1 LLPYLLDTNIVS
13 LIVKRNLQISQKIED
28 VQAQRK
34 SIFISCITYFEVKR
48 GFLAVDSP
56 KQRER
61 FNKFCQKY
69 PIILSVEKSLLAI
82 TQETVTDNKRI

>member
-1 LLPYLLDTNIVS
+1 
-13 LIVKRNLQISQKIED
+13 
-28 VQAQRK
+28 
-34 SIFISCITYFEVKR
+34 VKR